1 MKLDLFDNQIPEYA
15 IELVT
20 RRHIQSPIIR
30 GPEAVAEVAINY
42 LRKADREHFIVIM
55 LSSQHKIIGIHTAHI
70 GSINAS
76 IVRPA
81 DVFKVAILSN
91 AASIIVAHNHPSG
104 NTEPSKEDIQMSKRL
119 SEVGRLLDL
128 KVLDS
133 LIVTTDDGY
142 TSLAERGL
150 M

>member
-1 MKLDLFDNQIPEYA
+1 MNLDLFDIPEYA

-20 RRHIQSPIIR
+20 RRHINSPVIH
-30 GPEAVAEVAINY
+30 GPQAVAEIATNY

-55 LSSQHKIIGIHTAHI
+55 LSTKHQVIGIHTAHI

-91 AASIIVAHNHPSG
+91 AAAIIVAHNHPSG
-104 NTEPSKEDIQMSKRL
+104 NKEPSREDVVVSKRL
-119 SEVGRLLDL
+119 AEAGKALELQ
-128 KVLDS
+128 VLDS
-133 LIVTTDDGY
+133 LIVTVDEGY
-142 TSLAERGL
+142 TSLAEKGL